1 MMKFDVARAALVGAL
16 AVLFA
21 TTAQAGEWPDDCTQS
36 TLPSHD
42 PSYPDDQ
49 LILTCLPAPFNGTL
63 IVYAHGYVRP
73 QEPLSLPAELR
84 EGNVREL
91 VEGLLS
97 LGFGFATSSY
107 HKNGYAVEQAE
118 ADLNDLVA
126 SVEASEPEVEAVYV
140 VGPSEGGLITTLL
153 VEKYPETYA
162 GGLAMC
168 GPWPASVTRSATSP
182 TCACCSITS
191 ILGSSR
197 SARSRCRTTPPTG
210 PGPHGLRQK
219 IAAAIE
225 DDPDGI
231 AQVFRSAGVAC
242 DASDPA
248 AAASCARTSSARA
261 CWEPT
266 ICWRPRAAGREQ
278 SRTSYQDTEDDAAL
292 NAGVERSMPTLRRAP
307 TPTATTGRAA
317 CCGAPGDTPSTRD
330 PACRIVTSSSIC
342 SCGALGPGRDAHS
355 AAGRPGGTLRIHPAG
370 GAGRARCPVA
380 EGRQRPGARPRG
392 AARSAARCDR
402 SRWRCRAGRPA
413 GGASAATWSMS
424 SSADLGSSATAPRMR
439 SVLARS
445 LATSSRPRS
454 TTCSEAA
461 LRPRRGS
468 PFALR
473 KLTLRA
479 ATLRRRTRRASPYAR
494 RAVLYRRGKRGRLR
508 YGDADQRWP
517 DRHGGGRLPGDIL
530 IEDGKVASIG
540 RDLPAG
546 ERLEVHDAS
555 GLLVMPGAV
564 DVIPISIRSSAARA
578 PSTPSAPAPWRR
590 PSAAPPR

>member
-84 EGNVREL
+84 EGNVRGL

-126 SVEASEPEVEAVYV
+126 SVEASEPEVETVYV

-168 GPWPASVTRSATSP
+168 GPLAGIRYQIGYLADVRVLFDYFYPRVFPFGALAVPDDAPDQW
-182 TCACCSITS
+182 
-191 ILGSSR
+191 
-197 SARSRCRTTPPTG
+197 

-248 AAASCARTSSARA
+248 AAASCAQDLLGYSVLGTNDLL
-261 CWEPT
+261 ET
-266 ICWRPRAAGREQ
+266 AGGWPVSNRG
-278 SRTSYQDTEDDAAL
+278 TSYRDTEDDAAL
-292 NAGVERSMPTLRRAP
+292 NAGVERFDADLAARAYANRYYRPSGLLRRP
-307 TPTATTGRAA
+307 LVTLHT
-317 CCGAPGDTPSTRD
+317 TRD
-330 PACRIVTSSSIC
+330 PGVPYRHELKYFARAALLDRDEMLTVLPVDRAGHCAFTPQEVLGGL
-342 SCGALGPGRDAHS
+342 GALLLKADSDLALALAGPL
-355 AAGRPGGTLRIHPAG
+355 AALHDVIDLGG
-370 GAGRARCPVA
+370 GAGRVA
-380 EGRQRPGARPRG
+380 QLVERQA
-392 AARSAARCDR
+392 
-402 SRWRCRAGRPA
+402 
-413 GGASAATWSMS
+413 
-424 SSADLGSSATAPRMR
+424 
-439 SVLARS
+439 
-445 LATSSRPRS
+445 
-454 TTCSEAA
+454 
-461 LRPRRGS
+461 
-468 PFALR
+468 
-473 KLTLRA
+473 
-479 ATLRRRTRRASPYAR
+479 
-494 RAVLYRRGKRGRLR
+494 
-508 YGDADQRWP
+508 
-517 DRHGGGRLPGDIL
+517 
-530 IEDGKVASIG
+530 
-540 RDLPAG
+540 RDLVDELERRSGFLGNGAKDALGAG
-546 ERLEVHDAS
+546 KELGDQFKAKIDD
-555 GLLVMPGAV
+555 LF
-564 DVIPISIRSSAARA
+564 
-578 PSTPSAPAPWRR
+578 
-590 PSAAPPR
+590 